1 MRFAEVRDSHQT
13 HKGVKL
19 MSEVSVR
26 VPDNWTTEQI
36 TMLKGGMHSSFNCY
50 VIENPLVRG
59 EPVIHFEVFP
69 AERPYTKD
77 GEVRGLTDKGVNE
90 WWDNAILHIMQYL
103 QSQFEGRG
111 VVMYTIQDDKTYH
124 LPMLDDCKAA

>member
-1 MRFAEVRDSHQT
+1 
-13 HKGVKL
+13 
-19 MSEVSVR
+19 
-26 VPDNWTTEQI
+26 
-36 TMLKGGMHSSFNCY
+36 
-50 VIENPLVRG
+50 
-59 EPVIHFEVFP
+59 
-69 AERPYTKD
+69 
-77 GEVRGLTDKGVNE
+77 VRGLTDKGVNE